1 MQVRFRGAEKKV
13 LAKVTQDIVE
23 SLEHEVKTSKKK
35 PLNIRLK
42 VYLKEDKE
50 LVAYIVAMT
59 AVYVVTNIDKI
70 PTKKLEGLV
79 EGDKVISESVKEVT
93 RDLTYVS

>member
-42 VYLKEDKE
+42 VCLKEDKE